1 MHFVDRFLNKIQDFI
16 SQVKTEENLHDIKKK
31 KAHFFKKEKGGHCK
45 PRRSLCIVYP
55 FTDKSLKKI

>member
-31 KAHFFKKEKGGHCK
+31 KVHFFKKEKGGHCK
-45 PRRSLCIVYP
+45 PRRSL
-55 FTDKSLKKI
+55 

>member
-31 KAHFFKKEKGGHCK
+31 KKHIFLKRKRGGTANQEG
-45 PRRSLCIVYP
+45 LCV
-55 FTDKSLKKI
+55 

>member
-31 KAHFFKKEKGGHCK
+31 KYIFLKRKRGGTANQEG
-45 PRRSLCIVYP
+45 LYV
-55 FTDKSLKKI
+55 